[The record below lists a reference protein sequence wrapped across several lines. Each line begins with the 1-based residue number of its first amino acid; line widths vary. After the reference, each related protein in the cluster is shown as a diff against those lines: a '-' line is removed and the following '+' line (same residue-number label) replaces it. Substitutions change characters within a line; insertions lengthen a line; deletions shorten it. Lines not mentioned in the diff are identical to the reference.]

1 MDDEKAAA
9 ALRAEKTR
17 IRELL
22 RDTDE
27 AGDSDR
33 VGASEIGDWDDPQAS
48 LNLEEVDTAVAES
61 LRARLRAIER
71 AEQRLHDGT
80 YGRSVRS
87 GTVIPDERLEADP
100 AADLTADEALEAD
113 LAVDD
118 PLEDEL

>member
-9 ALRAEKTR
+9 ALRAEKAR
-17 IRELL
+17 IHELL
-22 RDTDE
+22 RDTDD

-33 VGASEIGDWDDPQAS
+33 AGASEIGDWDDAQAS

-61 LRARLRAIER
+61 LRARLEAIER
-71 AEQRLHDGT
+71 AEQRLRDGT

-87 GTVIPDERLEADP
+87 GAAIPDERLEADP

-113 LAVDD
+113 RATDV
-118 PLEDEL
+118 PFEDEL